1 MPSTRKRKESANSE
15 TQRRKRKCAKETDSR
30 FLQRMAPPIEEYYHD
45 LLQPV
50 KDAEKSF
57 QIDVAQLLSSYINNF
72 VQGNVPANFNAAALV
87 IQGSSSIYG
96 RKVEFLYNLA
106 TQLYQNLV
114 KNKKDEQAK
123 KDSKTKDRH
132 KESRFNDPF
141 FSTEIKLGKNLS
153 CLKKKNMSKA
163 SSNKK
168 SKKEAKKCLFVP
180 VDLLPFE
187 GEEKGDTFYDTKGE
201 AVGNKADHTL
211 NKCKVTSSGWLILPT
226 VCRDQIPTENSP
238 PDYTFHCNVLNNIE
252 VDDDGCDADMPCS
265 TPDEGVHMGSQ
276 SISEVPSAE
285 GTPEITLSQQTD
297 EGLGSMQST
306 PQEMGSQSDS
316 QPMEDNAGEIPIDEI
331 VNDLDVP
338 STSLRRSTRHA
349 LKPQDEA
356 TKENQSPL
364 TEEGNTPEGKEEEI
378 VVVKKAIQKKNTCAL
393 PSKLKSNCDKKI
405 ETIAQFCA
413 RTFFTADPKIIKN
426 GLMSLETE
434 AFRNNSSF
442 LRRLQARAEAIRIAT
457 RKSKK
462 ADEETEDVDV
472 ETLNA
477 PDPDDMM
484 MHDQLDDD
492 DIVIQND
499 INDIPFPDE
508 ALASP
513 EGNPETKSQSSHDV
527 PMCSEDPIDENDLLI
542 KDIKSLDKNS
552 EITAR
557 VKAFEKRLNPFLD
570 EVEKREAFDINLYGS
585 RILNSFE
592 SSETKARKQT
602 KTFRDFCKG
611 MEQWQIHRY
620 FMALLPLANIGNVSL
635 ETEEG
640 PDGEE
645 QICIT
650 LLSKRMHHLRLEEF
664 GNEPTDSARK

>member
-1 MPSTRKRKESANSE
+1 
-15 TQRRKRKCAKETDSR
+15 
-30 FLQRMAPPIEEYYHD
+30 
-45 LLQPV
+45 
-50 KDAEKSF
+50 
-57 QIDVAQLLSSYINNF
+57 
-72 VQGNVPANFNAAALV
+72 
-87 IQGSSSIYG
+87 
-96 RKVEFLYNLA
+96 
-106 TQLYQNLV
+106 
-114 KNKKDEQAK
+114 
-123 KDSKTKDRH
+123 
-132 KESRFNDPF
+132 
-141 FSTEIKLGKNLS
+141 
-153 CLKKKNMSKA
+153 
-163 SSNKK
+163 
-168 SKKEAKKCLFVP
+168 
-180 VDLLPFE
+180 
-187 GEEKGDTFYDTKGE
+187 
-201 AVGNKADHTL
+201 
-211 NKCKVTSSGWLILPT
+211 
-226 VCRDQIPTENSP
+226 
-238 PDYTFHCNVLNNIE
+238 
-252 VDDDGCDADMPCS
+252 
-265 TPDEGVHMGSQ
+265 
-276 SISEVPSAE
+276 
-285 GTPEITLSQQTD
+285 
-297 EGLGSMQST
+297 
-306 PQEMGSQSDS
+306 
-316 QPMEDNAGEIPIDEI
+316 
-331 VNDLDVP
+331 
-338 STSLRRSTRHA
+338 
-349 LKPQDEA
+349 
-356 TKENQSPL
+356 
-364 TEEGNTPEGKEEEI
+364 
-378 VVVKKAIQKKNTCAL
+378 
-393 PSKLKSNCDKKI
+393 
-405 ETIAQFCA
+405 
-413 RTFFTADPKIIKN
+413 
-426 GLMSLETE
+426 
-434 AFRNNSSF
+434 
-442 LRRLQARAEAIRIAT
+442 
-457 RKSKK
+457 
-462 ADEETEDVDV
+462 
-472 ETLNA
+472 
-477 PDPDDMM
+477 MM